1 MESTDVNGSNNVAEE
16 QGVVTENSS
25 SLGDVSK
32 SNIETAANI
41 PRDKSDNG
49 MSVKTPGQANDMG
62 DGEAEKD
69 KMIGNEMANSVGPDA
84 DEQIVENDIDSTV
97 ENQTVHDDMQLSNE
111 HEKSAEIH
119 VGVTNESKQSEE
131 DVENGHEIVANRE
144 DNGVTNESEQSEEDM
159 KNGHEVV
166 AKREDVGVT
175 NESEQSEEDM
185 ENGHEVVAKREDV
198 GVTNE
203 SEQSEEDIENGH
215 EVVAKREDVGLLHNE
230 AGQDHSSTVEENKEA
245 VIESK
250 DTDQLLNDAGDEA
263 EEALV
268 TDNVSNDVKEDLGSE
283 DCNITSSSIR
293 TEPSQSITEVPET
306 IDHTITKT
314 QELDGDNDNTEST
327 QQADKKMDE
336 EVKESAVESEASVED
351 AEMLLNEKPKEN
363 EWLDMLGNGLL
374 KKKVLVPG
382 KGPDSRPKPGDEVTL
397 IVNGE
402 LKDGAKLK
410 EEKIVFIIDD
420 RDVIQALEM
429 AVALME
435 VGEKAL
441 LYTNSKYAYG
451 PFGCDET
458 EPVIPKNCDI
468 TYEVEL
474 IAVTEGPDKE
484 QLSNAERV
492 EIADKKRLR
501 GNSLYTR
508 GDFGGAIECYKRG
521 LKYLEGSASEE
532 VIEMKVKCQ
541 NNLSASQLKV
551 NAFQAALQSCNNVLR
566 LQSENVKAIFRKAK
580 CLEALGDTR
589 EALKCLKEAS
599 MLDPNNKLVHSELTR
614 VGKYVKQSSQ
624 KESDMYKRMV
634 EGLKKEKP
642 KDETTDDSFSFKVM
656 VGTLLVV
663 GMGVLAGFLWNKH

>member
-1 MESTDVNGSNNVAEE
+1 MESIDVNGSNGISHDVAEE
-16 QGVVTENSS
+16 QGIPTENSS
-25 SLGDVSK
+25 SHCDA
-32 SNIETAANI
+32 SNSIIESATNI

-49 MSVKTPGQANDMG
+49 MSVKTPGQAYEME
-62 DGEAEKD
+62 DGEEEKD
-69 KMIGNEMANSVGPDA
+69 EMIGNEMANSVGLDA
-84 DEQIVENDIDSTV
+84 DEQIVQNDIDSAV
-97 ENQTVHDDMQLSNE
+97 ENQTVQDDMQLSNE

-119 VGVTNESKQSEE
+119 RDNVDVTNE
-131 DVENGHEIVANRE
+131 
-144 DNGVTNESEQSEEDM
+144 NE
-159 KNGHEVV
+159 KV
-166 AKREDVGVT
+166 
-175 NESEQSEEDM
+175 
-185 ENGHEVVAKREDV
+185 
-198 GVTNE
+198 
-203 SEQSEEDIENGH
+203 EEDIENGQ
-215 EVVAKREDVGLLHNE
+215 EVVAESEDVGLLHSE
-230 AGQDHSSTVEENKEA
+230 AGQDHSSTVEDNKEA

-250 DTDQLLNDAGDEA
+250 DTGQLLNDAADEI

-268 TDNVSNDVKEDLGSE
+268 TEDGSNDVKEVLGSV
-283 DCNITSSSIR
+283 DCSITPSS
-293 TEPSQSITEVPET
+293 TGKEPSQSITEVPET
-306 IDHTITKT
+306 IDQTITKI
-314 QELDGDNDNTEST
+314 QELDDDNDNTEST
-327 QQADKKMDE
+327 QQADKKVDE
-336 EVKESAVESEASVED
+336 EDKRSAVESEASVED
-351 AEMLLNEKPKEN
+351 AEVLQNEKPKEN

-374 KKKVLVPG
+374 KKRVLVPG
-382 KGPDSRPKPGDEVTL
+382 KGPDSRPKPGNEVTL

-402 LKDGAKLK
+402 LKDGSKLK
-410 EEKIVFIIDD
+410 EEKIVFIMDD

-441 LYTNSKYAYG
+441 LYTDSKYAYG

-468 TYEVEL
+468 KYEVEL
-474 IAVTEGPDKE
+474 IAVSEGPDKE
-484 QLSNAERV
+484 KLSNAERV

-508 GDFGGAIECYKRG
+508 GDFGGAIDCYKRG

-532 VIEMKVKCQ
+532 IIEMKVKCQ
-541 NNLSASQLKV
+541 NNLSAAQLKV
-551 NAFQAALQSCNNVLR
+551 SAFQAALQSCNNVLR
-566 LQSENVKAIFRKAK
+566 LQSDNVKAIFRKAK
-580 CLEALGDTR
+580 CLEALGDTK

-634 EGLKKEKP
+634 EGLKKDKP
-642 KDETTDDSFSFKVM
+642 KDETADDSFSFRVM